1 MRAAGG
7 ARRRK
12 GGRAVPL
19 EEDGGAGGA
28 PRGAMRRQRPARRP
42 GRLLR
47 RCQAS
52 GGPDSGSERPRETLT
67 AFLPLRFLLCA
78 SGDFVKMYSVATEE
92 LVRLLR
98 GHGDL
103 VTSVQLAPHNHLQ
116 VGRAG
121 SGVALGRGA
130 VPGRAGPPAAAGRAA
145 VRAGA
150 LCDGGSELFVF
161 CVCGGSAA
169 SNLSALIGASARS
182 GDLM

>member
-130 VPGRAGPPAAAGRAA
+130 GPGRAGGRAPG
-145 VRAGA
+145 AGP
-150 LCDGGSELFVF
+150 LCGQERF
-161 CVCGGSAA
+161 AMA
-169 SNLSALIGASARS
+169 ARS
-182 GDLM
+182 FSCSVFAVVQPRLISVR